1 MNKKI
6 QISNFQFGASF
17 ILKTYVIISLLLLC
31 TNSFSQY
38 NENKWIISASFDAVD
53 LYPTGIKTDAPYYP
67 QGGIFEDLF
76 NASDHWNFGGPS
88 ISISKLIYKGL
99 YFGTEMSINKIK
111 KIEGQDNFDYTFYG
125 GRVFLK
131 KTFYSTK
138 KARPFLKLGYGISGI
153 DRGLFGDTIPFSQ
166 YFSKTLSPGFGVH
179 FRITNNFGFEISS
192 SFNKA
197 IDFGGITHLRHKAAI
212 YIGIGDRDRDGDG
225 IINRKDKCPKI
236 PGLPEFNGCP
246 DNDGDGIPD
255 LEDKCPNEPG
265 VKLNNGCPEKDEA
278 LDENNLISDKNKE
291 LQLGVVSS
299 TFSKNT
305 TNTKEESGN
314 QEVLAENNSM
324 SNKNKELQLEVVSSA
339 FSKNTT
345 NTKQESNNQISK
357 DISNISFLINKKLD
371 ENRIIYFP
379 AGSIKILGK
388 KNLVKLRGIIK
399 LITNQKDLKVLLE
412 GHSSDDG
419 DSLSNLELSRD
430 RAIIIKQTLID
441 LGTDPGRI
449 KIKALGEEEPIF
461 YNKST
466 NSDRFNR
473 SVLITLYQE

>member
-6 QISNFQFGASF
+6 KISNFQFGTSF

-76 NASDHWNFGGPS
+76 NVSDHWNFGGPS
-88 ISISKLIYKGL
+88 VSISKLIYKGL

-125 GRVFLK
+125 GQVFLK

-153 DRGLFGDTIPFSQ
+153 DMGLFGDTIPFSQ

-179 FRITNNFGFEISS
+179 FRITNNFGFEVSS

-265 VKLNNGCPEKDEA
+265 EKLNNGCPEKDEA
-278 LDENNLISDKNKE
+278 LDENNLMSDKNKE

-305 TNTKEESGN
+305 TNTKEES
-314 QEVLAENNSM
+314 NN
-324 SNKNKELQLEVVSSA
+324 K
-339 FSKNTT
+339 
-345 NTKQESNNQISK
+345 ISK
-357 DISNISFLINKKLD
+357 DISNIPFLINKKLD

-388 KNLVKLRGIIK
+388 KNLVKLRSIIK
-399 LITNQKDLKVLLE
+399 LITDQKDLKVLLE

-461 YNKST
+461 DNKSI
-466 NSDRFNR
+466 NGDRFNR

>member
-6 QISNFQFGASF
+6 KISNFQFGTSF
-17 ILKTYVIISLLLLC
+17 ILKTYIIISLLLFC

-76 NASDHWNFGGPS
+76 NVSDHWNFGGPS
-88 ISISKLIYKGL
+88 VSISKLIYKGL
-99 YFGTEMSINKIK
+99 YFGTELSINKIK

-125 GRVFLK
+125 GQVFLK

-265 VKLNNGCPEKDEA
+265 EKLNNGCPEKDEA
-278 LDENNLISDKNKE
+278 LDENNLMSDKNKE

-339 FSKNTT
+339 LSKNTT

>member
-6 QISNFQFGASF
+6 KISNFQFGTSF
-17 ILKTYVIISLLLLC
+17 ILKTYIIISLLLFC

-76 NASDHWNFGGPS
+76 NVSDHWNFGGPS
-88 ISISKLIYKGL
+88 VSISKLIYKGL
-99 YFGTEMSINKIK
+99 YFGTELSINKIK

-125 GRVFLK
+125 GQVFLK

-236 PGLPEFNGCP
+236 PGLPEFSGCP

-265 VKLNNGCPEKDEA
+265 EKLNNGCPEKDEA
-278 LDENNLISDKNKE
+278 LDENNLMSDKNKE
-291 LQLGVVSS
+291 LQLEVVSS

-345 NTKQESNNQISK
+345 NTKQESNDQISK
-357 DISNISFLINKKLD
+357 DISNITFLINKKLD

-388 KNLVKLRGIIK
+388 KNLVKLRGIFK

-441 LGTDPGRI
+441 LGTDPNRI

-461 YNKST
+461 DNKSI
-466 NSDRFNR
+466 NGDRFNR

>member
-6 QISNFQFGASF
+6 KISNFQFGTSF

-53 LYPTGIKTDAPYYP
+53 LYPTGVKTDAPYYP

-76 NASDHWNFGGPS
+76 NVSDHWNFGGPS
-88 ISISKLIYKGL
+88 VSISKLIYKGL

-125 GRVFLK
+125 GQVFLK

-265 VKLNNGCPEKDEA
+265 EKLNNGCPEKDEA
-278 LDENNLISDKNKE
+278 LDENNLMSDKNKE

-324 SNKNKELQLEVVSSA
+324 SNKNKELQLKVVSSA

-461 YNKST
+461 DNKSI
-466 NSDRFNR
+466 NGDRFNR

>member
-6 QISNFQFGASF
+6 KISNFQFGTSF
-17 ILKTYVIISLLLLC
+17 ILKTYIIISLLLFC

-76 NASDHWNFGGPS
+76 NVSDHWNFGGPS
-88 ISISKLIYKGL
+88 VSISKLIYKGL
-99 YFGTEMSINKIK
+99 YFGTELSINKIK

-125 GRVFLK
+125 GQVFLK

-278 LDENNLISDKNKE
+278 LDENNLMSDKNKE
-291 LQLGVVSS
+291 LQLEVVSS

-345 NTKQESNNQISK
+345 NTKQESNDQISK
-357 DISNISFLINKKLD
+357 DISNITFLINKKLD

-388 KNLVKLRGIIK
+388 KNLVKLRGIFK

-430 RAIIIKQTLID
+430 RAIIIKQTHID
-441 LGTDPGRI
+441 LGTDPNRI

-461 YNKST
+461 DNKSI
-466 NSDRFNR
+466 NGDRFNR